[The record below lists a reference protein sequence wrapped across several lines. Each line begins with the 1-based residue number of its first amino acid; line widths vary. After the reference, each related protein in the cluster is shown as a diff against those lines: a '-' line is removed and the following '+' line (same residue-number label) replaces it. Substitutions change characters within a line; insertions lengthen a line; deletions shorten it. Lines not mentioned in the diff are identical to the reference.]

1 MFYPTLLVL
10 EETVQLLYFQK
21 ANMKKTYINGV
32 GCISTQ
38 KTFDTVFL
46 EEAVANHVENV
57 LAIVPPAYKEYI
69 SPAASRRMAKG
80 VKNGI
85 VASALAMKDANVE
98 NVDAIITGTGLGCIE
113 DSEKF
118 LKSILDNNE
127 EFLTPT
133 SFIQSTHNTVGAQIA
148 LLQQCKGYNFTYV
161 NGAVSFESALIDA
174 KMQIEED
181 EANSILVGGV
191 DENGE
196 YTTALFKLN
205 GRIKKDNSGPYDVLT
220 SDTTGAVYGEGASF
234 FVLENERKENTYAE
248 LLDISIVNTLQE
260 NEVES
265 AITSFLKANNLEISD
280 IDALVLGFDGNVNFE
295 NYYKNLTENAFAKT
309 TQLYYKHL
317 SGEYDTASAFAFWM
331 AAKILKIQ
339 EIPEIVKVNSITKT
353 TYKTIL
359 LYNQLNGKNHSFTL
373 LSK

>member
-1 MFYPTLLVL
+1 MI
-10 EETVQLLYFQK
+10 
-21 ANMKKTYINGV
+21 KKTYINGV

-46 EEAVANHVENV
+46 EEAVVNHDENV

-98 NVDAIITGTGLGCIE
+98 NVDAIISGTGLGCIE

-118 LKSILDNNE
+118 LKSILDNKE

-148 LLQQCKGYNFTYV
+148 LSLQCKGYNFTYV

-174 KMQIEED
+174 KMQIEE
-181 EANSILVGGV
+181 EEVQSVLVGGV

-205 GRIKKDNSGPYDVLT
+205 GRIKADNKSPYDVLT
-220 SDTTGAVYGEGASF
+220 STTSGAVYGEGASF
-234 FVLENERKENTYAE
+234 FVLEKERKESTYAE
-248 LLDISIVNTLQE
+248 ILDVAIINTLEE
-260 NEVES
+260 NEIE
-265 AITSFLKANNLEISD
+265 AEITSFLKSNNLEISD
-280 IDALVLGFDGNVNFE
+280 IDALVLGFDGNADFE
-295 NYYKNLTENAFAKT
+295 NYYRNLAGNGFAQT
-309 TQLYYKHL
+309 PVLYYKHL
-317 SGEYDTASAFAFWM
+317 CGEYDTASAFAFWM
-331 AAKILKIQ
+331 AAKILKTQ
-339 EIPEIVKVNSITKT
+339 EIPEIIKVNSVVKPS
-353 TYKTIL
+353 YKTIL

>member
-1 MFYPTLLVL
+1 MI
-10 EETVQLLYFQK
+10 
-21 ANMKKTYINGV
+21 KKTYINGV

-46 EEAVANHVENV
+46 EEAVVNHDENV

-69 SPAASRRMAKG
+69 APAASRRMAKG

-85 VASALAMKDANVE
+85 VASALAMKDASVE
-98 NVDAIITGTGLGCIE
+98 NIDAIITGTGLGCIE

-118 LKSILDNNE
+118 LKSILDNKE

-148 LLQQCKGYNFTYV
+148 LSLQCKGYNFTYV

-174 KMQIEED
+174 KMQIEE
-181 EANSILVGGV
+181 EEVQSVLVGGV

-205 GRIKKDNSGPYDVLT
+205 GRIKADHTAPYDVLT
-220 SDTTGAVYGEGASF
+220 STTSGAVYGEGANF
-234 FVLENERKENTYAE
+234 FVLENVRKDNTYAE
-248 LLDISIVNTLQE
+248 ILDIAIINTFEE
-260 NEVES
+260 NEIE
-265 AITSFLKANNLEISD
+265 AEITSFLKSNNLEISD
-280 IDALVLGFDGNVNFE
+280 IDALVLGFDGNADFE
-295 NYYKNLTENAFAKT
+295 NYYRNLAENTFAKT
-309 TQLYYKHL
+309 PVLYYKHL
-317 SGEYDTASAFAFWM
+317 CGEYDTASAFAFWM
-331 AAKILKIQ
+331 AAKILKTQ
-339 EIPEIVKVNSITKT
+339 EIPEIIKVNSVVKPS
-353 TYKTIL
+353 YKTIL

>member
-1 MFYPTLLVL
+1 M
-10 EETVQLLYFQK
+10 
-21 ANMKKTYINGV
+21 KTYINGI

-46 EEAVANHVENV
+46 EEAIHDNNENV
-57 LAIVPPAYKEYI
+57 LKIVSPAYKDFI

-85 VASALAMKDANVE
+85 VASALAMKDANIE

-118 LKSILDNNE
+118 LKNILDNNE

-174 KMQIEED
+174 KMQIEGD

-191 DENGE
+191 DENGD

-205 GRIKKDNSGPYDVLT
+205 GRIKKDTYESYAVLNSET
-220 SDTTGAVYGEGASF
+220 SGAIYGEGASF
-234 FVLENERKENTYAE
+234 FVLENERKENTYAK
-248 LLDISIVNTLQE
+248 LLDVTIINTLEE
-260 NEVES
+260 NEIETE
-265 AITSFLKANNLEISD
+265 IKSFLKANKLEISD
-280 IDALVLGFDGNVNFE
+280 IDALVLGFDGNVDFE
-295 NYYKNLTENAFAKT
+295 IYYKNLAENAFAQT
-309 TQLYYKHL
+309 PVLYYKHL
-317 SGEYDTASAFAFWM
+317 SGEYDTASAFALWM
-331 AAKILKIQ
+331 ASKIIKTQ
-339 EIPEIVKVNSITKT
+339 EIPEIIKVNSVEKPA
-353 TYKTIL
+353 YNTIL

-373 LSK
+373 ISK

>member
-1 MFYPTLLVL
+1 M
-10 EETVQLLYFQK
+10 
-21 ANMKKTYINGV
+21 KTYINGI
-32 GCISTQ
+32 GCISAQ

-46 EEAVANHVENV
+46 EEVVVNTTENV
-57 LAIVPPAYKEYI
+57 LAVVAPVYKDFI
-69 SPAASRRMAKG
+69 SPVAARRMAKG

-118 LKSILDNNE
+118 LKNILDNNE

-148 LLQQCKGYNFTYV
+148 LTLQCKGYNFTYV
-161 NGAVSFESALIDA
+161 NGAVSFESALLDA
-174 KMQIEED
+174 KMQIEEED
-181 EANSILVGGV
+181 VKSVLVGGV

-205 GRIKKDNSGPYDVLT
+205 GRIKADNTAPYDVLT
-220 SDTTGAVYGEGASF
+220 STSGGAVYGEGASF
-234 FVLENERKENTYAE
+234 FVLENERNDNTYAE
-248 LLDISIVNTLQE
+248 ILDIAIINTLE
-260 NEVES
+260 ES
-265 AITSFLKANNLEISD
+265 EIEDEIKSFLKSNNLDIED
-280 IDALVLGFDGNVNFE
+280 IDALVLGFDGNADFE
-295 NYYKNLTENAFAKT
+295 NYYKNLAKNAFEEIPV
-309 TQLYYKHL
+309 LYYKHL
-317 SGEYDTASAFAFWM
+317 SGEYDTASAFGLWM
-331 AAKILKIQ
+331 TAKILKTQ
-339 EIPEIVKVNSITKT
+339 EIPEIVKVNSIEKPA
-353 TYKTIL
+353 YKTIL